1 MEEKCVESVW
11 IAVLQA
17 IDNARAQNEHLV
29 VREMNLE
36 LMDEL
41 AAQGLLD
48 RNRAMERILQAEDEQ
63 LRKAKHHILQVSHQ
77 QKCSIGRFE

>member
-1 MEEKCVESVW
+1 M
-11 IAVLQA
+11 QA

-63 LRKAKHHILQVSHQ
+63 LRKAKHHILQVGHQ
-77 QKCSIGRFE
+77 QKCSIERFE